1 MADEGRDR
9 RLALDGLG
17 KILDAGA
24 LEELFTGPA
33 EEALFLYDLLHDA
46 TQGRASTYYW
56 EIVRTA
62 RLRGVS
68 PEYVID
74 RAVVL
79 HATMVERRRTDLYRI
94 LGVPPLSSNDAIRR
108 RWLEIAKVHHPDVG
122 GDAAVFRLAK
132 QAYDV
137 LSDAT
142 RRGDY
147 ERFWLRALGPF
158 ERVAP
163 ADRSEVVPPRERAD
177 VATFDGDEVVA
188 PADNAEPAAP
198 PVAPAAPPPVFV
210 HEEPVA
216 TAPPAQPSRATA
228 GLDGLADALLGAAR
242 VLDAGVALD
251 RRLGSEGGVE
261 GLAGFLARV
270 RTALASVRQDEIDA
284 LRAEALAAI
293 ERLEGERRVLAA
305 LAAMRA
311 KLPPVRLAS

>member
-46 TQGRASTYYW
+46 TRGRASTYYW

-122 GDAAVFRLAK
+122 GDVAVFRLAK

-163 ADRSEVVPPRERAD
+163 ADRGEVVPPGERA
-177 VATFDGDEVVA
+177 EVA
-188 PADNAEPAAP
+188 PPDAGQLVQSDDRELVPPADAEPAEPRPA
-198 PVAPAAPPPVFV
+198 PVAP
-210 HEEPVA
+210 
-216 TAPPAQPSRATA
+216 PPAHISA
-228 GLDGLADALLGAAR
+228 GLDGLADALLGAGR
-242 VLDAGVALD
+242 VLDAGAALD
-251 RRLGSEGGVE
+251 RRLGDQGGVD

-270 RTALASVRQDEIDA
+270 RTALASVRHEEIDA
-284 LRAEALAAI
+284 LRAETLAAI
-293 ERLEGERRVLAA
+293 ERLEAERRVLAA
-305 LAAMRA
+305 LGAMRA

>member
-1 MADEGRDR
+1 MSDEQKDR
-9 RLALDGLG
+9 RAALDGLG

-46 TQGRASTYYW
+46 TQGRGSTYYW

-122 GDAAVFRLAK
+122 GDVAVFRLAK

-163 ADRSEVVPPRERAD
+163 ADRGEVVPPAERAE
-177 VATFDGDEVVA
+177 VAAPDDRELVP
-188 PADNAEPAAP
+188 PADAEPVVPPEA
-198 PVAPAAPPPVFV
+198 PVAPPPVLEREEPVAAAPPP
-210 HEEPVA
+210 PD
-216 TAPPAQPSRATA
+216 TAL
-228 GLDGLADALLGAAR
+228 GLDGFADALLGAAR

-251 RRLGSEGGVE
+251 RRLGNQGGVE
-261 GLAGFLARV
+261 GLAGFLAHV
-270 RTALASVRQDEIDA
+270 RKALAGVSHEEIHA

-293 ERLEGERRVLAA
+293 ERLESERRVLAA
-305 LAAMRA
+305 LVAMRA